1 MGKQWKQWQIIFL
14 GSKITA
20 DGDCSYEI
28 KTCLLL
34 GRKAMTSVDSAL
46 KSRDITLLTKV
57 HIVKAKVFSAVMYWC
72 ESWTIK
78 EGWVPKNW
86 CFLIVVLEKTP
97 EKSLGLQDQT
107 SQSWRISTLNIH
119 WKDWCWSWS
128 SNTLATKMWRT
139 ASLEKT
145 PMLGKTEGRR
155 RRGHRGR
162 DGQTASLTR
171 WIWIWANSRR

>member
-57 HIVKAKVFSAVMYWC
+57 HIVKAMIFFSSHAWMW
-72 ESWTIK
+72 ELGHK
-78 EGWVPKNW
+78 EGWVLKNW

-107 SQSWRISTLNIH
+107 SQSWRISTLN

-128 SNTLATKMWRT
+128 SHSLATWWEEVTHWKRPSCWERLR
-139 ASLEKT
+139 A
-145 PMLGKTEGRR
+145 GREGDY
-155 RRGHRGR
+155 RGWAGLM
-162 DGQTASLTR
+162 ASLTQ
-171 WIWIWANSRR
+171 WT